1 MNNIIEF
8 VQDNW
13 KAVAGAVALVGGVAV
28 PVVRKVIG
36 KIVVATVKVLI
47 TEKFIMKIFFK
58 YAGNYVE
65 NTASTF
71 DDDLLASVKKAVG
84 FKD

>member
-1 MNNIIEF
+1 MDNIMQF

-13 KAVAGAVALVGGVAV
+13 KAVAGAVALGGGVLI

-47 TEKFIMKIFFK
+47 TEKFIMKVFFK
-58 YAGNYVE
+58 YADKYVE
-65 NTASTF
+65 STESTF
-71 DDDLLASVKKAVG
+71 DDDLVADVKKAVG

>member
-1 MNNIIEF
+1 MDNIIQF

-13 KAVAGAVALVGGVAV
+13 KAVAGVTALSGGVMV

-58 YAGNYVE
+58 YATKYVQSTE
-65 NTASTF
+65 STF
-71 DDDLLASVKKAVG
+71 DDDLVAAVKKAIG